1 MLPFVAL
8 TGIYIF
14 NILGSWSVIN
24 DEYLY
29 TDFYYYS
36 LLAIIVAF
44 YIFYIVVFSLD
55 RKLYI
60 DWTPLNHTPADRQI
74 IVPFLVLL
82 WGFSFFMFFLYY
94 SRHGLPAVFDLN
106 FSEHVKFYDVRAEK
120 STDLPEGMHWY
131 SLGFN
136 TIPAFIFCFTYTLKR
151 TVSSPRVK
159 TIFYLNL
166 PLVLFFSALTM
177 HKTPFAY
184 LVLYAL
190 LINMFLSPKSFNV
203 KKLLGYTAVM
213 IGSIIVFVR
222 IYLLDRGLN
231 DVFLYLPEYFFN
243 RVFACY
249 TRAHAYMIIIF
260 PNQHDFFNG
269 ITFNNPGGI
278 FPFEPVNLSQF
289 LGYWV
294 EGRLSNYPPPS
305 FSQAYAN
312 FGTTGFALSLLI
324 MFVQIT
330 IGQIIFKK
338 CPKNPLFLALY
349 SLVIPMMLGYSMQ
362 SIDTV
367 IGIIFVIVMMIILS
381 IYYVFRD
388 MFSTIFIVK
397 RST

>member
-1 MLPFVAL
+1 LLPFVAL
-8 TGIYIF
+8 VGIYIF
-14 NILGSWSVIN
+14 NIVGSWSVIN
-24 DEYLY
+24 DEQLF
-29 TDFYYYS
+29 TNLYYYS

-44 YIFYIVVFSLD
+44 YLFYLFIFASG
-55 RKLYI
+55 RTLYI
-60 DWTPLNHTPADRQI
+60 NWTSLNYNTTDRQI

-94 SRHGLPAVFDLN
+94 SRHGLPAVFDLS

-136 TIPAFIFCFTYTLKR
+136 TIPAFIFCITYIMKR
-151 TVSSPRVK
+151 LISSQGVK
-159 TIFYLNL
+159 ILFYLNL

-184 LVLYAL
+184 LVLYML
-190 LINMFLSPKSFNV
+190 LIKFLLSPMSFNI
-203 KKLLGYTAVM
+203 KKLIGYMAVI

-222 IYLLDRGLN
+222 IYLLDRGLM
-231 DVFLYLPEYFFN
+231 DVFIYLPEYFFN

-249 TRAHAYMIIIF
+249 TRAHAYMILIF
-260 PNQHDFFNG
+260 PNQNDFFNG
-269 ITFNNPGGI
+269 LTFINPGGI
-278 FPFEPVNLSQF
+278 FPFEPISLPQF

-312 FGTTGFALSLLI
+312 FGTAGFALSLLI
-324 MFVQIT
+324 MFTQI
-330 IGQIIFKK
+330 IILQIIFKK
-338 CPKNPLFLALY
+338 CPKTPLFLALY

-367 IGIIFVIVMMIILS
+367 IGVIFVIFVMIILS

-388 MFSTIFIVK
+388 LWSTLFITK
-397 RST
+397 RII